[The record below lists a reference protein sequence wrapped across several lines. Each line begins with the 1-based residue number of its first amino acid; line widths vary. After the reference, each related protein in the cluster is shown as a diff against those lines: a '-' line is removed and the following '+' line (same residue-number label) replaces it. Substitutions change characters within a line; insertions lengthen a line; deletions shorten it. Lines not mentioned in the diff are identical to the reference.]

1 MSSSIVL
8 SPGVTTVD
16 LEPSSIPADWI
27 ISGKPETRS
36 RLLAKSHDGTS
47 YVMVWECSAGRFR
60 WHYVEDETV
69 TIVLGEV
76 FISAAEGHEHRLGQ
90 GDMAFFPAGSSAEW
104 HVPDRVRKIAVMR
117 KDLGYPLGFGVR
129 AWYRLLN
136 VAGLSKQ
143 SPLAPATRSES
154 GESRFDSAA

>member
-1 MSSSIVL
+1 MSRSIVL
-8 SPGVTTVD
+8 TPGVTTVD

-27 ISGKPETRS
+27 ISGEPKSRS

-69 TIVLGEV
+69 TVILGEV
-76 FISAAEGHEHRLGQ
+76 FISTAKDDERRLGP

-104 HVPDRVRKIAVMR
+104 RVPDRVRKVAVMR
-117 KDLGYPLGFGVR
+117 KELGYPLGFGVR
-129 AWYRLLN
+129 A
-136 VAGLSKQ
+136 
-143 SPLAPATRSES
+143 
-154 GESRFDSAA
+154 